1 MTQRQITNHRSN
13 NLLIL
18 FGGKRVLS
26 EIILKFR
33 HLKYRRSDVTIISS
47 AQGFGTSKTILLE
60 LRCCFDTPSN
70 GMTSTRKLAK

>member
-18 FGGKRVLS
+18 VHGKRVLP

-33 HLKYRRSDVTIISS
+33 HLKYRRSDVMIISD
-47 AQGFGTSKTILLE
+47 AQEFGTSKIVLE

-70 GMTSTRKLAK
+70 GMRSTQKLTK